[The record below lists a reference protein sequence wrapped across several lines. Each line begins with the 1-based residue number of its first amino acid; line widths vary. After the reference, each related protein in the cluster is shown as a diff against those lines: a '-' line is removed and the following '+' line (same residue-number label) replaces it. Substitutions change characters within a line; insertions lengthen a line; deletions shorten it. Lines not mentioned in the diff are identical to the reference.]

1 MQRSALSR
9 SRREP
14 SNEYLLAK
22 IGVDTAENEPLEVWG
37 KIQFIYPFASFLPT
51 GPQLRRAVDGAPGA
65 VGGEQDAD
73 VAGDGLGR
81 LHLGGSSQKIS
92 GVPTRD

>member
-1 MQRSALSR
+1 MNNDVDLGLRAREDLR
-9 SRREP
+9 GAREP
-14 SNEYLLAK
+14 
-22 IGVDTAENEPLEVWG
+22 VDVRRVV
-37 KIQFIYPFASFLPT
+37 LPV
-51 GPQLRRAVDGAPGA
+51 GPQHRRVDRALGA
-65 VGGEQDAD
+65 VVREQDAD